1 MSGQNEYSL
10 YHISKVV
17 YQPSGFINQC
27 DCHLTTT
34 KQQEDKRP
42 FTHSNTR
49 SKARIEGSNTPK
61 RLIIFSDGGARGNPG
76 PAATAFLILT
86 EKTQVLTKNSSYIG
100 TCTNNQAEYY
110 ALISALETAVTLKP
124 DEVICHTDSELVAK
138 QLKGEFIVKN
148 PTLKQ
153 LWQRV
158 KELEKQFKKV
168 SYVNVPRT
176 HSQIQ
181 EADRLVNLTLDK
193 ENKTFNRA

>member
-1 MSGQNEYSL
+1 ML
-10 YHISKVV
+10 
-17 YQPSGFINQC
+17 
-27 DCHLTTT
+27 
-34 KQQEDKRP
+34 
-42 FTHSNTR
+42 
-49 SKARIEGSNTPK
+49 
-61 RLIIFSDGGARGNPG
+61 FSDGGARGNPG
-76 PAATAFLILT
+76 PAATAFLVLS
-86 EKTQVLTKNSSYIG
+86 EQCQVLTTNSHYIG
-100 TCTNNQAEYY
+100 TCTNNQAEYH
-110 ALISALETAVTLKP
+110 ALISALETAATLKP

-138 QLKGEFIVKN
+138 QLNGKFIVKN

-193 ENKTFNRA
+193 ETKRFNRA

>member
-1 MSGQNEYSL
+1 M
-10 YHISKVV
+10 
-17 YQPSGFINQC
+17 
-27 DCHLTTT
+27 
-34 KQQEDKRP
+34 
-42 FTHSNTR
+42 
-49 SKARIEGSNTPK
+49 
-61 RLIIFSDGGARGNPG
+61 IFSDGGARGNQG
-76 PAATAFLILT
+76 PAATAFLILS
-86 EKTQVLTKNSSYIG
+86 EQSQVLTTRSHYIG

-110 ALISALETAVTLKP
+110 ALISALETAATLKP
-124 DEVICHTDSELVAK
+124 DEIICHTDSELVAK
-138 QLKGEFIVKN
+138 QLKGDFAVKN

-168 SYVNVPRT
+168 RFVNVPRT